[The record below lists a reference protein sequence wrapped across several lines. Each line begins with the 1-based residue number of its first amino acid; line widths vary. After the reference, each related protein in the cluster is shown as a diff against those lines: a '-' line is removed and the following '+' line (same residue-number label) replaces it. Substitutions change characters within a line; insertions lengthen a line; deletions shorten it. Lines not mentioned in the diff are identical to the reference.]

1 MVLLISYICDV
12 VLVELKL
19 LQIFCNRSV
28 KKKIVV
34 CKTRW
39 KKKKKKKKRTYSG
52 GQKAPL
58 KVHIL

>member
-34 CKTRW
+34 LKLVG
-39 KKKKKKKKRTYSG
+39 KKKR
-52 GQKAPL
+52 KRKKERIAAV
-58 KVHIL
+58 KKRR